1 MTKKKPN
8 KSTLKQLIKEWD
20 EKLKSEGFHDIE
32 DRNTGLLKSWSG
44 EVVWDPGEYETPPE
58 KTDGRYSTLVWKESQ
73 AEYYRL
79 AGILVHEGI
88 FKSELY
94 KHIWE
99 LHAEGISDYQI
110 ADKLQLTYRKVRYAV
125 ECMQIQFGLKCRK

>member
-1 MTKKKPN
+1 MTTKKPN
-8 KSTLKQLIKEWD
+8 LKQLIKEWD
-20 EKLKSEGFHDIE
+20 EKLKQNGFSDIE
-32 DRNTGLLKSWSG
+32 DRETGLLKKWSG
-44 EVVWDPGEYETPPE
+44 EVIWDANDYEGPAI

-79 AGILVHEGI
+79 AGMLLHDAT
-88 FKSELY
+88 FKSER
-94 KHIWE
+94 HRAIWE
-99 LHAEGISDYQI
+99 LHAEGLSDQQV